1 MEEELLQ
8 REPDTT
14 TICLNVN
21 GENTSPTSL
30 DLLMQDF
37 KNAAPA
43 KMHSK
48 LLVDKI
54 KYLNSLDE
62 EVNKMCNIVEEYVA
76 ERVAEIKAE
85 TEKEITISK
94 LYSVKN
100 LMTKIHWTAEEAMD
114 AIGLPKPTK
123 PDISPYSNTAIPQI
137 SRRNLRLIL
146 II

>member
-1 MEEELLQ
+1 
-8 REPDTT
+8 
-14 TICLNVN
+14 
-21 GENTSPTSL
+21 
-30 DLLMQDF
+30 
-37 KNAAPA
+37 
-43 KMHSK
+43 
-48 LLVDKI
+48 
-54 KYLNSLDE
+54 
-62 EVNKMCNIVEEYVA
+62 MCNIVEEYVA

-85 TEKEITISK
+85 TEKEITTSK

-114 AIGLPKPTK
+114 AIGLPKPTT